1 MESGL
6 ENVTVNQFCTLI
18 GINIEQFRS
27 CCLRTGV
34 MHNWSGHDLVTDRQ
48 MGAVWEFQMT
58 GRLKINVAAFQKNG
72 FLLKAVRGGH
82 GKIMNTMKEKETL
95 KEDEPQPLGDTLNM
109 SDTSIQS
116 SGKSGPE
123 ISVPMG
129 GQPGF
134 KKKRRK

>member
-1 MESGL
+1 
-6 ENVTVNQFCTLI
+6 
-18 GINIEQFRS
+18 
-27 CCLRTGV
+27 

-82 GKIMNTMKEKETL
+82 GKIINTMKEKETV

-116 SGKSGPE
+116 SEKSGPE